1 MTIITSTAGPD
12 GSILTVTIANPPVNC
27 LSAEVRHSVSTLF
40 EELADDGSATLVVIL
55 RGDNHRFSAGGD
67 VYELAQLS
75 GTVADR
81 ELHSS
86 FAHLFDSVRECPI
99 PVIAAIEGYAMG
111 GGLELALCCD
121 LRYVTPESKLA
132 ASGANMGLVESAH
145 TLPARIPPTYAAELL
160 FTGRAVSGPEA
171 ERTGLATRCIPTA
184 EFDATVT
191 DVATQIASR
200 APGSIRATKEILR
213 TGASDSSHAASLAR
227 EHWLKLRASAD
238 HQEALAAFKAGRPPR
253 FQGR

>member
-1 MTIITSTAGPD
+1 MSIVTTTAGLD

-27 LSAEVRHSVSTLF
+27 LSPDVRHSLSKLF
-40 EELADDGSATLVVIL
+40 GELADCNSAMRVVIL

-67 VYELAQLS
+67 VDELAQRS

-86 FAHLFDSVRECPI
+86 FTNLFKSVRECPI

-132 ASGANMGLVESAH
+132 ASGVNMGLVESAH
-145 TLPARIPPTYAAELL
+145 SLPGQIPRSYAAELL
-160 FTGRAVSGPEA
+160 FTGRAVRGSEA

-184 EFDATVT
+184 KFDATVA

-200 APGSIRATKEILR
+200 APGSILATKDVLR
-213 TGASDSSHAASLAR
+213 IGASDPSRATVLAR
-227 EHWLKLRASAD
+227 EHWFQLRASSD
-238 HQEALAAFKAGRPPR
+238 HQEALDAFKARRPPR